1 MVGVVA
7 RWLRGLAWWCAVL
20 SAALLA
26 GLALLAAQ
34 QPDAAQRGLVEALN
48 ELALSG
54 CSEAQRRAKFDTGS
68 DPASA
73 DWAPALRGEWR
84 AVRDELLAW
93 EKRFG
98 GESVPHFSA
107 VDPVQRQVEPHGQW
121 QTLWL
126 QVFGRETLVARHFPR
141 TMELLR
147 ATPATSA
154 MFSSLPHGRG
164 LEVHRGELKFLLR
177 YHLAL
182 LVDPPAPGKSEEEE
196 PLTLNVAP
204 RLFYRDDED
213 IMAERYSWTEG
224 EDLLFDD
231 TFIHSVTN
239 ARSGRGRRVVLFL
252 DVPRADCGP
261 ALGFF
266 FGTLLR
272 HVLRFVP
279 RVSNIA
285 RGADMYMAHAEHR
298 IADAPTPSAEQPVS
312 TDFEQRHEL

>member
-1 MVGVVA
+1 MVGAA
-7 RWLRGLAWWCAVL
+7 RWLRGLGWWC
-20 SAALLA
+20 ALLA
-26 GLALLAAQ
+26 GGLLVSLAVLAAQ
-34 QPDAAQRGLVEALN
+34 NPYAAQRGLLEALN
-48 ELALSG
+48 ELALNG
-54 CSEAQRRAKFDTGS
+54 CSDAQLRAKFDTSS

-73 DWAPALRGEWR
+73 NWAPALRSEWR

-93 EKRFG
+93 ERRFG
-98 GESVPHFSA
+98 QGSVPSFGA
-107 VDPVQRQVEPHGQW
+107 VDPVQRGVAPHGQW

-126 QVFGRETLVARHFPR
+126 QVFGRETLAAQHFPR
-141 TMELLR
+141 TMGLLR

-213 IMAERYSWTEG
+213 IIAERYSWREG
-224 EDLLFDD
+224 EDLLFDY

-239 ARSGRGRRVVLFL
+239 ARSGSGRRVVLFL

-261 ALGFF
+261 PLGFF
-266 FGTLLR
+266 FDTLLR
-272 HVLRFVP
+272 YALRFVP
-279 RVSNIA
+279 RLTDLA
-285 RGADMYMAHAEHR
+285 RGVDLYMER
-298 IADAPTPSAEQPVS
+298 AEQRAEQQHRVVAS
-312 TDFEQRHEL
+312 ADFEHGQEL